1 MCYIGA
7 CFLKWNIK
15 LFISNLHETHF
26 VYLSCIQKLRI
37 IISTIRRNVVTFSL
51 MKNRETFKKRTLSVK
66 QNVDERLSDKVRYN
80 WIRHILI
87 IMLDVSST
95 SCYWWLTILSANAVN
110 QNYFIIPLYIKCI
123 PYLNNITI
131 DWHIFIGY
139 LPLPVDKTDKYM
151 LFYLYLELFNKL
163 SMVQSQLFHMGL

>member
-1 MCYIGA
+1 MKLISFIYRAYKNYALSYLQYEEMSSRFHLWKIG
-7 CFLKWNIK
+7 KHSKREHWVWNLNI
-15 LFISNLHETHF
+15 EHF
-26 VYLSCIQKLRI
+26 NIDCEH
-37 IISTIRRNVVTFSL
+37 FD
-51 MKNRETFKKRTLSVK
+51 
-66 QNVDERLSDKVRYN
+66 VDERLSDKVRYN